1 MARLAAAIATLSLGL
16 ALCPMPWLFVGL
28 GLSLVALTA
37 GWTTFHTTSAP
48 GCTRLL
54 GVGAAALALLA
65 FALAGMRVVLSIAA
79 AARLERMLG

>member
-37 GWTTFHTTSAP
+37 GWTTFQTLGAP
-48 GCTRLL
+48 GGARLL
-54 GVGAAALALLA
+54 GAGAAALAGVALGLA
-65 FALAGMRVVLSIAA
+65 ALRVILSIAA
-79 AARLERMLG
+79 TVRLERMLG